1 MRFAEASNTLPIVG
15 ESYDQRRVAALEEG
29 EHSADVGDEPWDDV
43 DLTTY
48 DEATV
53 AALYQELQEEEDPDF
68 QEGQ

>member
-1 MRFAEASNTLPIVG
+1 MRFAEANNTLPIVG
-15 ESYDQRRVAALEEG
+15 ESYGQRRVAAIEE
-29 EHSADVGDEPWDDV
+29 EEPSANGGNEPWDDV

-53 AALYQELQEEEDPDF
+53 AALYQELQEEDDPDF